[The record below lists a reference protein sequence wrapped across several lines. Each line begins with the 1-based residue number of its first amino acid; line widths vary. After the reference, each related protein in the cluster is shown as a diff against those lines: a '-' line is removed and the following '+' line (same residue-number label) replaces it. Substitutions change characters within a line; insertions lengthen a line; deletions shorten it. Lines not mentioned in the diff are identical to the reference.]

1 MSTGTIERTHLL
13 RFFPCIFEV
22 STITE
27 AQMAIISLPMHRPML
42 PAVIRQASFQLTHIG
57 PRVDFPS
64 RSNV

>member
-1 MSTGTIERTHLL
+1 MW
-13 RFFPCIFEV
+13 FFPCIFEV
-22 STITE
+22 LTITE
-27 AQMAIISLPMHRPML
+27 AQMAIISLPMHPPML